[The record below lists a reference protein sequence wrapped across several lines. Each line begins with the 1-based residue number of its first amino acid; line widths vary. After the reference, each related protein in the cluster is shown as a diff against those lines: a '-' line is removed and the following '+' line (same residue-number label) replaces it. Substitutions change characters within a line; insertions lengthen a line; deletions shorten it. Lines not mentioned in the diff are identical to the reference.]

1 MPIFFFILLC
11 SLRSLSHPSLINPI
25 SENQPL
31 STDSLLSFRDY
42 SIIGVFIE
50 TAYFIGDSGKINFPG
65 SQGAGMAGNNDNA
78 LLDSD
83 KKQCGGKVWNL
94 NAGCGL
100 VGVFLNQI
108 GRAHV

>member
-1 MPIFFFILLC
+1 M
-11 SLRSLSHPSLINPI
+11 
-25 SENQPL
+25 
-31 STDSLLSFRDY
+31 SFRDY

-50 TAYFIGDSGKINFPG
+50 TTYFIGDSGKINFPG

-100 VGVFLNQI
+100 VSVFLNQQPVFGI
-108 GRAHV
+108 GTEQLMGKRDENRFAGKLPQLNLRL